1 MTICN
6 TVPYMTNRRPTDAS
20 RLTREEAAEAL
31 NLSVSTIDRYLKDG
45 TLPKRK
51 LGKRFVWIDR
61 ADIDALLKGEAA

>member
-1 MTICN
+1 M
-6 TVPYMTNRRPTDAS
+6 PYMTNRKPTDAS

>member
-1 MTICN
+1 
-6 TVPYMTNRRPTDAS
+6 MTNRKPTDAS